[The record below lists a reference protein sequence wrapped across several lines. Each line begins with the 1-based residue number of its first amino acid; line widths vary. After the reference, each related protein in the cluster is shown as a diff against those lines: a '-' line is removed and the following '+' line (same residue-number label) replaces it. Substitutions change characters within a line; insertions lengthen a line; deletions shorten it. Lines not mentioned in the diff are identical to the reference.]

1 MSTDTAPHARG
12 RGGLLGDDAATRGA
26 ILAALV
32 AVFVGALDLT
42 VIASILP
49 RIVTDLQINTAD
61 IDRYVWIV
69 NGYLLAYIVA
79 IPIVGRLSDLVG
91 RRRMFLIA
99 LALFIIGSAWCAGAD
114 SLWSLVAARAV
125 QGIGGGALLPITMAL
140 VGDLLPPQRRA
151 GALGLVGAVDT
162 LGWVLGPLWGALIVG
177 LVATDAPWRW
187 VFAINIPLAL
197 IALFAVRRQPG
208 VTREKVSSDWMRHLD
223 LIGTA
228 LLALMLVALNLGLSA
243 GGEIGGATNGGRA
256 LGGTRNPLAE
266 WTLPLLG
273 IAAVSAVLLVLHER
287 RTPYPLLPPHLFRRP
302 AFSAAIAANFV
313 VGAALIVAMV
323 DVPVVVTLLVDE
335 NRVSVVTALMMAP
348 FTLLM
353 AALSFGGG
361 MWAGRSGERRVALIG
376 LVLVFM
382 GYAVLW
388 WGLRD
393 GHYLGLLPGL
403 MLAGAGFGLVVA
415 PIGAAAINAAD
426 AEDRGVAAALSLVF
440 RLLGMTVSI
449 SGLTALGV
457 YRLQGLVNLT
467 EDVVQLPGESTAE
480 FFARQ
485 TEFLYETIIPL
496 TLQVVRETF
505 LIAGVLALIAVVP
518 ILAMTRMRRT
528 ESSV

>member
-1 MSTDTAPHARG
+1 MRRG
-12 RGGLLGDDAATRGA
+12 HPLGEDRATRGA
-26 ILAALV
+26 IIAALL

-42 VIASILP
+42 VIAAILP
-49 RIVTDLQINTAD
+49 RIVADLQINTAD

-79 IPIVGRLSDLVG
+79 IPIVGRLSDLIG
-91 RRRMFLIA
+91 RQRTFVAA
-99 LALFIIGSAWCAGAD
+99 LMVFVAGSAWCALAD
-114 SLWSLVAARAV
+114 SLWPLVAARAV

-140 VGDLLPPQRRA
+140 VGDLLPAEKRA

-197 IALFAVRRQPG
+197 IALVAVRAAGKRQPRAMVRG
-208 VTREKVSSDWMRHLD
+208 WQRQLD
-223 LIGTA
+223 VIGT
-228 LLALMLVALNLGLSA
+228 LLLTVTLVALNLGLSA
-243 GGEIGGATNGGRA
+243 GGEIGGATSGGRA
-256 LGGTRNPLAE
+256 LGGTRNPLAA
-266 WTLPLLG
+266 WTLPLLAVAV
-273 IAAVSAVLLVLHER
+273 IAGVLLVLHER
-287 RTPYPLLPPHLFRRP
+287 RTAYPLLPPALFRRRT
-302 AFSAAIAANFV
+302 FSAAIAANFV
-313 VGAALIVAMV
+313 IGAALIVAMV
-323 DVPVVVTLLVDE
+323 DVPVVVTLLVE
-335 NRVSVVTALMMAP
+335 ESRISAVTALMMAP

-361 MWAGRSGERRVALIG
+361 MFAGRSGERRVALIG
-376 LVLVFM
+376 LGLVFV

-388 WGLRD
+388 FGLR
-393 GHYLGLLPGL
+393 GGAYLGLLPGL

-415 PIGAAAINAAD
+415 PVGAAAINAAD
-426 AEDRGVAAALSLVF
+426 PEDRGVAAALSPGV

-457 YRLQGLVNLT
+457 HRLQGLVNTL
-467 EDVVQLPGESTAE
+467 EDVVQLPGETTAE

-485 TEFLYETIIPL
+485 TTFLYETIIPL

-505 LIAGVLALIAVVP
+505 LIAGVLALLATIP
-518 ILAMTRMRRT
+518 IVAMTRRD
-528 ESSV
+528 